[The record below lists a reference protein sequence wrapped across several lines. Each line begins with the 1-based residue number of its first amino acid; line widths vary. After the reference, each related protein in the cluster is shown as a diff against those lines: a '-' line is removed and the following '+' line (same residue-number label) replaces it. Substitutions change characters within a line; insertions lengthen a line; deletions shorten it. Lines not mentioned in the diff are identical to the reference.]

1 MLPQCKDTIFVKC
14 RREAGM
20 RKGATSLSLRLLHLN
35 MLIVLMSN
43 AECKKKMTLQCVVES
58 NLAYQKSIRFPWLAL
73 KVN

>member
-1 MLPQCKDTIFVKC
+1 
-14 RREAGM
+14 M
-20 RKGATSLSLRLLHLN
+20 RKGAPSLSLRLLHLN

-43 AECKKKMTLQCVVES
+43 AERKKMTLQCVVES